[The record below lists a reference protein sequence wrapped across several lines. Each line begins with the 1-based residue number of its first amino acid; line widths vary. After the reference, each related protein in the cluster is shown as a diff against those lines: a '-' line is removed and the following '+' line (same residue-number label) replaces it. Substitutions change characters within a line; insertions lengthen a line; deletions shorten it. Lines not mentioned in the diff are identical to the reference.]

1 MAICTHATLE
11 LLPEPKSK
19 LRCQRCN
26 LTITAEDLGDGFC
39 PECFESGGV
48 KNFEFSPV
56 SKLAEPVVRYRCEAC
71 GAIIASR

>member
-1 MAICTHATLE
+1 MAECFHSTLE

-26 LTITAEDLGDGFC
+26 LTIAAEDLGDGFC
-39 PECFESGGV
+39 PECFENGGV
-48 KNFEFSPV
+48 KHFEFSPV
-56 SKLAEPVVRYRCEAC
+56 AKVGEQVVRYRCEEC